1 MADQKTTKRY
11 GRATKQEIFMRNR
24 SALSFGIAIG
34 IVLGAVGASL
44 FVDSLKPKEK
54 ITQDSPI
61 AESVSNDISLDVQNG
76 DGTEEPSEKL
86 RIDIQQ
92 ARNLLKAETTEW
104 ARKLPSANTL
114 EEEYFQLYMQIAYEK
129 KGVDVFGLASRNLNL
144 FRNVKNDKE
153 FKSYITACLESAEV
167 EKEKRVK
174 DFVSRYTA
182 LIY

>member
-1 MADQKTTKRY
+1 MKNK
-11 GRATKQEIFMRNR
+11 

-34 IVLGAVGASL
+34 IVVGAVGASL
-44 FVDSLKPKEK
+44 FAERLKLKEK
-54 ITQDSPI
+54 DALDP
-61 AESVSNDISLDVQNG
+61 NISLNG
-76 DGTEEPSEKL
+76 ASEVTLEVSSEDGVEEPAEKL

-104 ARKLPSANTL
+104 ARKLPTAKTL

-129 KGVDVFGLASRNLNL
+129 KEVDVLELASKNLSL

-153 FKSYITACLESAEV
+153 FKGYITACLESVEV

>member
-1 MADQKTTKRY
+1 MKNKST
-11 GRATKQEIFMRNR
+11 
-24 SALSFGIAIG
+24 LSFGIAIG
-34 IVLGAVGASL
+34 IVVGAVGASL
-44 FVDSLKPKEK
+44 FVNRLKPKDK
-54 ITQDSPI
+54 VTQDSAVTGSI
-61 AESVSNDISLDVQNG
+61 SNDIVIELQNE
-76 DGTEEPSEKL
+76 DGADEPAEKL

-92 ARNLLKAETTEW
+92 AKNLLKAETTEW
-104 ARKLPSANTL
+104 ARKLPLAKTL

-129 KGVDVFGLASRNLNL
+129 KDVDVFGLASRNLNL

-153 FKSYITACLESAEV
+153 FRNYITACLESAEV